1 MDKSTKILL
10 FSILSVI
17 FIVTQF
23 SVSILSLLSCI
34 GGDYILNGAGITN
47 LTLVPVPQLNINQQ
61 VISSLGSA
69 ILVIL
74 VELSSVWLNL
84 VSWATFLIFAFL
96 ILKEEIL
103 EIVNYVM
110 TTKIVF
116 LKKR

>member
-34 GGDYILNGAGITN
+34 GGDSILNGAGITN
-47 LTLVPVPQLNINQQ
+47 VTLVPVPQLNINQQ
-61 VISSLGSA
+61 AISSLGSA
-69 ILVIL
+69 ILTVLI
-74 VELSSVWLNL
+74 ELSSIWLTL
-84 VSWATFLIFAFL
+84 ISWAAFLIFAFL

-103 EIVNYVM
+103 ELINYVM